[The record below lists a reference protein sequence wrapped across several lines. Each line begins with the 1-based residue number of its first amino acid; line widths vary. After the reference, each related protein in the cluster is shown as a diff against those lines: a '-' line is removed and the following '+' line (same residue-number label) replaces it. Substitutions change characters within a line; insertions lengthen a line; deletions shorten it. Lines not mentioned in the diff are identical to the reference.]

1 MAKLKKPN
9 DKISQREDKQTNK
22 DHPVEIPMVHYLVET
37 LQKEIPMVHNLEK
50 AFQKEV
56 PMVHNLYKIIPSIE
70 KNQTFLD
77 CYINALVKYHL
88 ACAEAGRKFAID
100 IAICNRKRISTPTRS
115 RIRKKR

>member
-1 MAKLKKPN
+1 MAKSKKPN
-9 DKISQREDKQTNK
+9 DKIPQREDKQTNK
-22 DHPVEIPMVHYLVET
+22 DHPV
-37 LQKEIPMVHNLEK
+37 EIPMVHNLEK

-88 ACAEAGRKFAID
+88 ACAEAGRKFAAD
-100 IAICNRKRISTPTRS
+100 IAICNRKRISTPARS